1 MKGHD
6 LNKNK
11 TMTKTKT
18 KTKTMTKT
26 NTFREHLPRAILENC
41 EISDTDYNFDN

>member
-1 MKGHD
+1 MTRPKRETI
-6 LNKNK
+6 
-11 TMTKTKT
+11 TMTNTETKI
-18 KTKTMTKT
+18 MTKT